1 MEKYIEFKNLTRL
14 SEVSSDYSQIEDS
27 YLFSHITPESG
38 RLAELLDAE
47 PMKLDGALLLL
58 VFSGSPVEIEVNMER
73 YSISPGTFMY
83 TFPNSV
89 FKLRGHVPD
98 DVDMYVMFFDHKFMQ
113 SININLSS
121 IAIPPMLQKP
131 EPAIKLDDAESDL
144 LRRYFELLHAN
155 TIDRTNMQINKS
167 IASSLTS
174 AMFYQLV
181 QFFHKRLTG
190 EIVEKTH
197 GKEISG
203 RRHDYVREFVRLV
216 HRHYVHERS
225 VSFYA
230 DKLFISPKYLSLLVK
245 EATGRSAAKWIDDFV
260 LMEAKNM
267 LRFSGKNIQQVAY
280 SLNFP
285 TQSSFG
291 KYFKHLTG
299 MSPTEY
305 QKS

>member
-1 MEKYIEFKNLTRL
+1 MEKHIEFKNVSRL
-14 SEVSSDYSQIEDS
+14 QEVSSHYSQIDDT
-27 YLFSHITPESG
+27 YLFSHITPNSG
-38 RLAELLDAE
+38 RLSELVGHE
-47 PMKLDGALLLL
+47 PMKLNGALLLL
-58 VFSGSPVEIEVNMER
+58 VFEGTPVEFEVNLKR
-73 YSISPGTFMY
+73 YSVGPGTLLCAV
-83 TFPNSV
+83 PNAV
-89 FKLRGHVPD
+89 FNIHGLVHD
-98 DVDMYVMFFDHKFMQ
+98 DVDMYVLFFDQKFLQ
-113 SININLSS
+113 NINVNLSA

-131 EPAIKLDDAESDL
+131 NPVLYLDDGERNL
-144 LRRYFELLHAN
+144 LRRYFELLYAN
-155 TIDRTNMQINKS
+155 TIDCTNMQTNKL
-167 IASSLTS
+167 IASNLTS

-181 QFFHKRLTG
+181 QFFHKRIAG
-190 EIVEKTH
+190 EIVEQTH
-197 GKEISG
+197 GKSIG

-216 HRHYVHERS
+216 HRHYVRERS

-230 DKLFISPKYLSLLVK
+230 DRLFVSPKYLSLLVK
-245 EATGRSAAKWIDDFV
+245 EATGRSAAKWIDEFV

-280 SLNFP
+280 ALNFS